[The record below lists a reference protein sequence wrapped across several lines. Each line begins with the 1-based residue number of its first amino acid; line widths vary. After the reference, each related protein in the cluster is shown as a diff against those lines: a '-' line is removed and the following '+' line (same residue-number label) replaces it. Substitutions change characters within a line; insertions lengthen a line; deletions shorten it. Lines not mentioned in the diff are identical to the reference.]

1 MAGIKDVAAMATTT
15 RPKSVARRLWR
26 VVRAVL
32 YMLRRGVLP
41 SGRKLAMDLSLL
53 LRRGKIAGKALGG
66 LVSFH
71 HHHHHSGG
79 GGLSSSARS
88 SFSSCRALD
97 PALAVHEPSR
107 SRREV
112 EFSCSNTPF
121 SAAAKSRHHHHR
133 DVDEAAS
140 WYYDNNYYDAAD
152 VAKVFEMLN
161 DNGHLF
167 DDDDALVALASA
179 TTTPS
184 PAPWSSRRQ
193 QCVTDSPFGAT
204 DSDSAGEQQ
213 QVDRKADEFIRRFYE
228 QLRAQKSRAATPD
241 SYGYAAGSY
250 TAGHSP
256 RPVAAGIA

>member
-1 MAGIKDVAAMATTT
+1 MAAT

-32 YMLRRGVLP
+32 YVLRRGVLP

-71 HHHHHSGG
+71 HHHHSGG
-79 GGLSSSARS
+79 GGLISSSARS
-88 SFSSCRALD
+88 SFSSCRSLD

-121 SAAAKSRHHHHR
+121 SAAAESRRHRHR
-133 DVDEAAS
+133 DGDEAA
-140 WYYDNNYYDAAD
+140 WYFGDYDAAE

-161 DNGHLF
+161 DGGHLF
-167 DDDDALVALASA
+167 DDDDALAALASA
-179 TTTPS
+179 TATPS
-184 PAPWSSRRQ
+184 PAPWNASAFGRSPAARQ
-193 QCVTDSPFGAT
+193 PRVTDSPFAAT
-204 DSDSAGEQQ
+204 DSEGEQQ

-228 QLRAQKSRAATPD
+228 QLRAQRSRAATPD

-250 TAGHSP
+250 AGHSP
-256 RPVAAGIA
+256 RPVAAVIA

>member
-1 MAGIKDVAAMATTT
+1 MAGKDIAAMATT

-32 YMLRRGVLP
+32 FMLRRGVLP
-41 SGRKLAMDLSLL
+41 TGRKLAMDLSLL

-66 LVSFH
+66 LVSFNH
-71 HHHHHSGG
+71 QHHHHHSGG
-79 GGLSSSARS
+79 LISSARS
-88 SFSSCRALD
+88 SFSSSCRALD

-121 SAAAKSRHHHHR
+121 SAAAKGRGHHHR
-133 DVDEAAS
+133 DADEDA
-140 WYYDNNYYDAAD
+140 WYYGNYDAAD

-161 DNGHLF
+161 DGGRLF
-167 DDDDALVALASA
+167 DDDGDDALLAVAPA
-179 TTTPS
+179 TDTPS
-184 PAPWSSRRQ
+184 PAPRYSSRKLR
-193 QCVTDSPFGAT
+193 VTDSPFAT
-204 DSDSAGEQQ
+204 SDSDSAGEHQ

-228 QLRAQKSRAATPD
+228 QLRAQRSRAATPD
-241 SYGYAAGSY
+241 SYGYAGGSC
-250 TAGHSP
+250 AGHSP

>member
-1 MAGIKDVAAMATTT
+1 MAGKDIAAMATT

-32 YMLRRGVLP
+32 FMLRRGVLP
-41 SGRKLAMDLSLL
+41 TGRKLAMDLSLL

-66 LVSFH
+66 LVSSH

-79 GGLSSSARS
+79 LISSARS
-88 SFSSCRALD
+88 SFSSSCRALD

-121 SAAAKSRHHHHR
+121 SAAAKGRGHHHR
-133 DVDEAAS
+133 DADDDA
-140 WYYDNNYYDAAD
+140 WYYGNYDAAD

-161 DNGHLF
+161 DGGHLF
-167 DDDDALVALASA
+167 DDDALLASA
-179 TTTPS
+179 PATATPS
-184 PAPWSSRRQ
+184 PALRYSSRKLR
-193 QCVTDSPFGAT
+193 VTDSPFAT
-204 DSDSAGEQQ
+204 SDSDSAGEHQ

-228 QLRAQKSRAATPD
+228 QLRAQRSRAATPD

-250 TAGHSP
+250 GGYSP

>member
-53 LRRGKIAGKALGG
+53 FRRGKIAGKALGG
-66 LVSFH
+66 LVSF
-71 HHHHHSGG
+71 HHHSGG

-121 SAAAKSRHHHHR
+121 SAAAKSRHHHHHR
-133 DVDEAAS
+133 DVDEAA

-161 DNGHLF
+161 DDGHLF
-167 DDDDALVALASA
+167 DDDALVALASA

-193 QCVTDSPFGAT
+193 QRVTDSPSAAT
-204 DSDSAGEQQ
+204 DSDSAGEQLQ